1 MKRTLLLLT
10 LVVAMVCSSLSLHAQ
25 NDVGL
30 TITFRNEPLV
40 SVFQRLEGAT
50 PYKFLFNYDEVS
62 KYNVTL
68 SVNNAS
74 ALEVLR
80 QAWPTPTWASRLTAS
95 SSISSGTP
103 IPPRSQTPASI
114 CRPWA
119 VT

>member
-1 MKRTLLLLT
+1 M
-10 LVVAMVCSSLSLHAQ
+10 
-25 NDVGL
+25 GL

-80 QAWPTPTWASRLTAS
+80 QALANTDLGFTVDGKFVNIVRYPDSTQKPD
-95 SSISSGTP
+95 P
-103 IPPRSQTPASI
+103 SQHL
-114 CRPWA
+114 
-119 VT
+119 

>member
-68 SVNNAS
+68 SVNNTRVRDKKS
-74 ALEVLR
+74 IKKVGN
-80 QAWPTPTWASRLTAS
+80 LTN
-95 SSISSGTP
+95 ILYLYG
-103 IPPRSQTPASI
+103 
-114 CRPWA
+114 
-119 VT
+119 